1 MGGLQDVRIHYY
13 VYLHFRMSL
22 FENNSAE
29 GDLVKLHTADH
40 NMNSPAGAEQ
50 SKHFPYSA
58 FPSFPFLPA
67 PLSLNLTG
75 QLGQSSPS
83 SAQAGLV
90 GEGQEVDGEENS
102 GPIEDQQAA
111 DVLAGEDKEEVRSGQ
126 RQISEHPLP
135 GEQG

>member
-1 MGGLQDVRIHYY
+1 MRIHYY

-83 SAQAGLV
+83 SAQEEEESPKSSPT
-90 GEGQEVDGEENS
+90 GESACSQCLQQIQFQSPDCLH
-102 GPIEDQQAA
+102 GPFVFWSLTNIFSEIHCLQA
-111 DVLAGEDKEEVRSGQ
+111 S
-126 RQISEHPLP
+126 I
-135 GEQG
+135 